1 MPTTTTTNPLTESS
15 PLPAPLPAPLRPA
28 PEGSSAST
36 RPPASRRRRGWRA
49 LAAVAALGGVAAV
62 VLGVLGSRRQE
73 AAGAVPTSAAPS
85 PSPPSPSDRAGA
97 TTAAGR
103 GDSSDPT
110 PVVDPSP
117 VALAAA
123 TRAHNAITL
132 TRVHESRLAGDIQ
145 LTGSVSYDAD
155 HLAMVGP
162 LVAGRVARL
171 DTQVGARV
179 RRGQVLAEI
188 ESVDVGQAR
197 AELISAGARLGAAT
211 SNLERERELAEK
223 KISSSREREVAE
235 AQWAIERAAVRA
247 ARERLRAIG
256 LSDTDIQAVETRD
269 EDAPTGGRV
278 PIRSPIE
285 GTIIERLVTLGEAVQ
300 SASDAFKV
308 ADLRRV
314 WVQLDLYE
322 KDLAR
327 VRVSLPVEIRTDAYP
342 GEIFQGRV
350 AYVAPVIDEAT
361 RTAKVRVEIDN
372 RQDKLHIGQLVSA
385 KLSGRAQVGDAAVL
399 VIPRSAVQ
407 RLDGKPLVFV
417 KVAAGFERAFVEL
430 GAAGDDWIEV
440 RRGLSKDQEIAADGG
455 FLLKSELLR

>member
-1 MPTTTTTNPLTESS
+1 V
-15 PLPAPLPAPLRPA
+15 
-28 PEGSSAST
+28 
-36 RPPASRRRRGWRA
+36 RA
-49 LAAVAALGGVAAV
+49 
-62 VLGVLGSRRQE
+62 
-73 AAGAVPTSAAPS
+73 
-85 PSPPSPSDRAGA
+85 
-97 TTAAGR
+97 
-103 GDSSDPT
+103 
-110 PVVDPSP
+110 
-117 VALAAA
+117 
-123 TRAHNAITL
+123 
-132 TRVHESRLAGDIQ
+132 SRLAGDIQ

-155 HLAMVGP
+155 HFAMVGP

-211 SNLERERELAEK
+211 SNLKRERELAEK

-430 GAAGDDWIEV
+430 GAAGDDWVEV
-440 RRGLSKDQEIAADGG
+440 RRGLAKDQEIAADGG

>member
-1 MPTTTTTNPLTESS
+1 V
-15 PLPAPLPAPLRPA
+15 
-28 PEGSSAST
+28 
-36 RPPASRRRRGWRA
+36 
-49 LAAVAALGGVAAV
+49 AVA
-62 VLGVLGSRRQE
+62 
-73 AAGAVPTSAAPS
+73 
-85 PSPPSPSDRAGA
+85 
-97 TTAAGR
+97 
-103 GDSSDPT
+103 DS
-110 PVVDPSP
+110 SP
-117 VALAAA
+117 VALASAA
-123 TRAHNAITL
+123 RAHNAVTL
-132 TRVHESRLAGDIQ
+132 TRVRESRLAGDIQ

-155 HLAMVGP
+155 HFAMVGP

-211 SNLERERELAEK
+211 SNLKRERELAEK

-440 RRGLSKDQEIAADGG
+440 RRGLAKDQEIAADGG